1 MFAQGL
7 ECTGCGA
14 QYGLGAYFFG
24 CPGCGAALEVSYDE
38 AAAGAVVSLEMWAR
52 RAATV
57 WRYAE
62 LLPLRAGEERV
73 TLGEGGAP
81 LVRVPRTGR
90 NPLSFLYL
98 QNETVTPTFAF
109 KDRFHTVAVSM
120 ARRLGY
126 DRVVCSTTGNHG
138 MSAAAYAARA
148 GMRCVVLAD
157 PRAPAGQRD
166 WMRLFGATVVVEM
179 NRKPPLRAFVEEHGW
194 YPSTYMT
201 PMPVAT
207 PYGVEGYKTMAYDA
221 VMALGR
227 APDHYLFPVAAGD
240 GLYGPWKGFQ
250 ELRRLGLIDS
260 LPKVHGVQ
268 AAGCNPVVQ
277 AVEQGLEEVPVHP
290 APETIALSI
299 ADDTGGRITLRAI
312 RESGGTA
319 VEVTDEAIVEAL
331 RRAARVGVIPEPAS
345 AAALA
350 GAWELADREVIRP
363 GDFVVC
369 CITGAGPKWPD
380 AVSPLAPGGELV
392 NPGRAVFERLMTGG
406 SVPAGSRSG

>member
-1 MFAQGL
+1 MFALGL
-7 ECTGCGA
+7 KCTSCGA
-14 QYGLGAYFFG
+14 EYDLGGYFFG
-24 CPGCGAALEVSYDE
+24 CPGCGAALEVVYDE
-38 AAAGAVVSLEMWAR
+38 EAAGSAVSLEQWAR
-52 RAATV
+52 RPATV

-62 LLPLRAGEERV
+62 LLPVRAGGERI

-81 LVRVPRTGR
+81 LVRLPPSGR
-90 NPLSFLYL
+90 NPLRFLYL
-98 QNETVTPTFAF
+98 QNETVNPTFSF
-109 KDRFHTVAVSM
+109 KDRFNTAAVSM
-120 ARRLGY
+120 ARQLGY

-166 WMRLFGATVVVEM
+166 WMRLFGATVAVAM

-201 PMPVAT
+201 PMPAAT

-250 ELRRLGLIDS
+250 ELHRLGLIDS

-268 AAGCNPVVQ
+268 AAGCDPVVQ

-290 APETIALSI
+290 APGTAALSI
-299 ADDTGGRITLRAI
+299 ADATGGRITLQAI
-312 RESGGTA
+312 RDSGGTA
-319 VEVTDEAIVEAL
+319 AAVTDEAIFEAL
-331 RRAARVGVIPEPAS
+331 RGAAQAGVSAEPAS

-350 GAWELADREVIRP
+350 GAWELARRGVIQP
-363 GDFVVC
+363 GDSTVC
-369 CITGAGPKWPD
+369 CITGAGAKWPEE
-380 AVSPLAPGGELV
+380 VSPLAPGEELV
-392 NPGRAVFERLMTGG
+392 DPGPAVLERLMAGEPP
-406 SVPAGSRSG
+406 PA

>member
-1 MFAQGL
+1 MFALGL
-7 ECTGCGA
+7 KCTVCA
-14 QYGLGAYFFG
+14 AEYDLGAYFFG
-24 CPGCGAALEVSYDE
+24 CPGCGAALEAVYDE
-38 AAAGAVVSLEMWAR
+38 EAAGSAVSLEKWAR
-52 RAATV
+52 RPATV

-62 LLPLRAGEERV
+62 LLPLRAGGERI

-81 LVRVPRTGR
+81 LVRVPQAGR
-90 NPLSFLYL
+90 NPLRFLYL
-98 QNETVTPTFAF
+98 QNETVNPTYSF
-109 KDRFHTVAVSM
+109 KDRFNTAAVSM
-120 ARRLGY
+120 ARQLGY
-126 DRVVCSTTGNHG
+126 ERVVCSTTGNHG

-166 WMRLFGATVVVEM
+166 WMRLFGAAVVVGM
-179 NRKPPLRAFVEEHGW
+179 DRKPPLRAFVEEHGW

-201 PMPVAT
+201 PMPAAT

-250 ELRRLGLIDS
+250 ELHRLGLTDS

-268 AAGCNPVVQ
+268 AAGCDPVVQ

-290 APETIALSI
+290 APDTAALSI
-299 ADDTGGRITLRAI
+299 ADATGGRITLQAI
-312 RESGGTA
+312 RQSGGTA
-319 VEVTDEAIVEAL
+319 VRVTDEAVFEAL
-331 RRAARVGVIPEPAS
+331 RGAAQTGVCPEPAS

-350 GAWELADREVIRP
+350 GARELARRGVIQP
-363 GDFVVC
+363 DDLAVC
-369 CITGAGPKWPD
+369 CITGAGPKWPEE
-380 AVSPLAPGGELV
+380 VSPLAPGRELV
-392 NPGRAVFERLMTGG
+392 NPGPALFERLMTGEPP
-406 SVPAGSRSG
+406 PA